1 MPFKKGQSG
10 NPKGKPKGVRDRRGL
25 ILDAIAAQVGSKS
38 REAAE
43 LEWFKRLA
51 AMALEEGDSTA
62 MSMLTRR
69 IVPELKS
76 TDTPVSIETKV
87 GDSLTEQ
94 AALILKQM
102 AEGGLTPQEALSV
115 LQALSVQAK
124 IIETDQLEERIR
136 KLEAVQ

>member
-102 AEGGLTPQEALSV
+102 AEGSLTPQEALSV